1 MQYTDFKGKKISRL
15 GFGAMRLPMDSEGNI
30 IAEKVQE
37 MVDYA
42 MANGIT
48 YYDTAYKYHG
58 GESEIYFGKALSK
71 HPRESFYLA
80 DKMPT
85 WLCSSE
91 EDVNNIFQDQ
101 LEKCGTEY
109 FDFYLVHSVDEDEWP
124 NIQNLKVVE
133 NLLQKKEAG
142 LIHHLG
148 ASFHC
153 SPKLL
158 REILTVYGDALE
170 FVQLQINYMD
180 WANEDAEEVYKV
192 ALEFNKPIIVM
203 EPLRG
208 GYLAKPLAQK
218 ACDILDAAGT
228 GASYPSF
235 GFRFVNELPGIMTTL
250 SGMSALDQM
259 VENIKI
265 FEETPLTEEERKA
278 IDGAVAAL
286 NEFLFIPCTGCN
298 YCYECPMEI
307 RISEVFK
314 TYNNAAAKGF
324 HHIWGSL
331 SGMYNKI
338 QPNAAACIG
347 CGHCESVCPQ
357 NIKIA
362 DKMKEIHAKY
372 EHLASIGE

>member
-15 GFGAMRLPMDSEGNI
+15 GFGSMRMPMDSQGNI

-42 MANGIT
+42 MANGIN
-48 YYDTAYKYHG
+48 YFDTAYKYHEG
-58 GESEIYFGKALSK
+58 NAEKFLGQALAK
-71 HPRESFYLA
+71 HPRESFYVA
-80 DKMPT
+80 DKLPT
-85 WLCSSE
+85 WLCSTE
-91 EDVNNIFQDQ
+91 EDVKKIFEEQ
-101 LEKCGTEY
+101 LEKTGMEY
-109 FDFYLVHSVDEDEWP
+109 FDFYLLHSVDDEEWP
-124 NIQNLKVVE
+124 NIVNLKMIDFI
-133 NLLQKKEAG
+133 KEQIAAG
-142 LIHHLG
+142 RVRHMG

-153 SPKLL
+153 SADAL
-158 REILTVYGDALE
+158 RKILSEAGDALE

-180 WANEDAEEVYKV
+180 WTNEKADEIHKIAV
-192 ALEFNKPIIVM
+192 EFGKPVIVM

-208 GYLAKPLAQK
+208 GYLAKPLSQK
-218 ACDILDAAGT
+218 ACDILDNAGT

-235 GFRFVNELPGIMTTL
+235 GFRFVNELEGIMTTL
-250 SGMSALDQM
+250 SGMSTLEQM
-259 VENIKI
+259 EENIKI
-265 FEETPLTEEERKA
+265 FDEAPLTDEEKKA

-286 NEFLFIPCTGCN
+286 NEFLFVPCTGCN
-298 YCYECPMEI
+298 YCYECPAEI
-307 RISEVFK
+307 KISEVFK

-357 NIKIA
+357 NIKII
-362 DKMKEIHAKY
+362 DKLKEIHAKY